1 MDTILQFFHENIY
14 WIKLI
19 SIPFV
24 AGFIGWLTNWQAIK
38 MTFEPLDFKGIK
50 IGPIPLGWQG
60 IIPANRLKMAEISVK
75 LMTEKLISVEDIFE
89 KLDPDDI
96 AKEISPQT
104 QALAEE
110 VVSEAMMKYQPAI
123 WKNTPQVL
131 KNQIFSSAAKDIP
144 GAVRDMMEDLKT
156 NIHSYMDLET
166 LCKDALIKDKTL
178 VNEIFLNCGEQ
189 EFKFIERSGWYFG
202 FLFGIPQMI
211 LWHFYPEDWMLPAA
225 GVIVG
230 YFTNFLALKLIFN
243 PLKPIKIFGFTFIGL
258 FIKRQNEVSA
268 EYGKIIADRVLYS
281 ENLWEHML
289 NRQGGKAMYDLIE
302 KHVNQSLNQATGSVP
317 QPILTMLEGSKVYS
331 DLREMIVKNMVA
343 RLPNK
348 FKYLHDFT
356 DATFDIEGT
365 LREKLQELP
374 PKDFVG
380 VLRPAFESEELK
392 LILVG
397 AALGGIAG
405 FLQWAFV
412 FGGLG

>member
-1 MDTILQFFHENIY
+1 
-14 WIKLI
+14 
-19 SIPFV
+19 
-24 AGFIGWLTNWQAIK
+24 
-38 MTFEPLDFKGIK
+38 
-50 IGPIPLGWQG
+50 
-60 IIPANRLKMAEISVK
+60 
-75 LMTEKLISVEDIFE
+75 
-89 KLDPDDI
+89 
-96 AKEISPQT
+96 
-104 QALAEE
+104 
-110 VVSEAMMKYQPAI
+110 MMKYQPAI

-317 QPILTMLEGSKVYS
+317 QPILNMLEGSKAYAE
-331 DLREMIVKNMVA
+331 LREMIVKNMVS

-348 FKYLHDFT
+348 FKFLHDFT
-356 DATFDIEGT
+356 DEVFDIEGT
-365 LREKLQELP
+365 LREKLQALP